1 MAIIVSN
8 PSTVQ
13 FTGASPEAQDPA
25 AIGIELGFTE
35 ELAQAMQPS
44 AQGSDSSQPEK
55 KQLNKSGDAQP
66 MGLQILPPDVLLS
79 AVEDANFAYASF
91 QENTESGHGSK
102 DPVDEP
108 LLSVELIDPSQI
120 SDIAA
125 SALAAQLTSSPAVT
139 SHMAAPQTSE
149 TGGTVIATSVIDHV
163 NLQGLNSVAG
173 NGLSAANENVK
184 NGHIQSDEGMVTGL
198 ATNPFTQNLDGSSE
212 TGSPQINQAI
222 SATSDLK
229 PVESMVQDAV
239 NSGVPTIAKNTDLAA
254 TNFVNNGQT
263 SIAGLQDLENVNSAS
278 QLTTD
283 ALVEKNLT
291 AFSKDRNFD
300 SSSLQNN
307 SLNLNEVSVASNENL
322 KKEVLTADKAQ
333 LQKNELLDIDATGGK
348 ANFVASIPLI
358 KSETAAPSN
367 IESVL
372 QTSAIETQASTV
384 NLTEGR
390 LTSVQT
396 GQSNNGELP
405 LIPSSQDAINDEAA
419 LKLDAGLDIQEAT
432 KAIPTN
438 VNSRTALP
446 DRDLISDTFSS
457 NTQSTQVRE
466 VFNFTVGEV
475 NQSAPTQIQNLSLS
489 NLKSVKDA
497 SSTDPLIDE
506 QLHIESK
513 PSLNVHGKE
522 SERHLTEGPSN
533 QQKDLSV
540 DLVVENIT
548 QNESL
553 AQSKLEKNTDAAKSF
568 EEISSSF
575 VSSLVGGPQRPITT
589 VMDWVA
595 LKPQETPRP
604 VMPHELR
611 LDAGAVQVEIQ
622 KMVKQGGGHVVM
634 ELTPPDQSKFTIELK
649 LDDKGG
655 AYLIVEGV
663 SDSTKTRLEQSAPQL
678 QEQFQQMGLNL
689 QLDMRQNRDSFTTF
703 SQGNSNE
710 FGENNLPQE
719 TSPQANRVDAADRA
733 RKNNGGQV
741 YLYA

>member
-1 MAIIVSN
+1 
-8 PSTVQ
+8 
-13 FTGASPEAQDPA
+13 
-25 AIGIELGFTE
+25 
-35 ELAQAMQPS
+35 
-44 AQGSDSSQPEK
+44 
-55 KQLNKSGDAQP
+55 
-66 MGLQILPPDVLLS
+66 
-79 AVEDANFAYASF
+79 
-91 QENTESGHGSK
+91 
-102 DPVDEP
+102 
-108 LLSVELIDPSQI
+108 
-120 SDIAA
+120 
-125 SALAAQLTSSPAVT
+125 
-139 SHMAAPQTSE
+139 
-149 TGGTVIATSVIDHV
+149 
-163 NLQGLNSVAG
+163 
-173 NGLSAANENVK
+173 
-184 NGHIQSDEGMVTGL
+184 
-198 ATNPFTQNLDGSSE
+198 
-212 TGSPQINQAI
+212 
-222 SATSDLK
+222 
-229 PVESMVQDAV
+229 
-239 NSGVPTIAKNTDLAA
+239 
-254 TNFVNNGQT
+254 
-263 SIAGLQDLENVNSAS
+263 
-278 QLTTD
+278 
-283 ALVEKNLT
+283 
-291 AFSKDRNFD
+291 
-300 SSSLQNN
+300 
-307 SLNLNEVSVASNENL
+307 LNEVSVASNENL
-322 KKEVLTADKAQ
+322 QKEVLAADKAQ

-367 IESVL
+367 IESVP
-372 QTSAIETQASTV
+372 QTFAIETQASTV

-419 LKLDAGLDIQEAT
+419 LKLDASLDIQEAT

-438 VNSRTALP
+438 VHSRTALP
-446 DRDLISDTFSS
+446 DRDLISDSFSS

-475 NQSAPTQIQNLSLS
+475 IQSEPTQIQNLSLS
-489 NLKSVKDA
+489 DLKSVKDV

-506 QLHIESK
+506 QLHIENK
-513 PSLNVHGKE
+513 PSGNVQGKE

-533 QQKDLSV
+533 QLKDRSV
-540 DLVVENIT
+540 ELVIENIN

-553 AQSKLEKNTDAAKSF
+553 AQSRFEKNTDAAKSF

-689 QLDMRQNRDSFTTF
+689 QLDMRQNRDSSTTF

-710 FGENNLPQE
+710 FSENNLPQE

>member
-25 AIGIELGFTE
+25 AISIELGFTE

-91 QENTESGHGSK
+91 QENTESGQGSK
-102 DPVDEP
+102 DPVDEQ

-125 SALAAQLTSSPAVT
+125 SALAAQLTSSPAIT

-149 TGGTVIATSVIDHV
+149 TGGTVMATSVIDPV
-163 NLQGLNSVAG
+163 NLQGLNSVEG
-173 NGLSAANENVK
+173 NGSSPANENIK
-184 NGHIQSDEGMVTGL
+184 NGLIQSEEGLVAGL
-198 ATNPFTQNLDGSSE
+198 ATTPLTQNLGGSSKTE
-212 TGSPQINQAI
+212 SLQINQTI
-222 SATSDLK
+222 SATSDSK
-229 PVESMVQDAV
+229 PVVSMGQGAV
-239 NSGVPTIAKNTDLAA
+239 NSGIPNISKNTDLTAP
-254 TNFVNNGQT
+254 NFVNNGQV
-263 SIAGLQDLENVNSAS
+263 SAAGLQVLENVNSAS
-278 QLTTD
+278 QLSTD
-283 ALVEKNLT
+283 ALIEKNIST
-291 AFSKDRNFD
+291 FSKDRNFD

-322 KKEVLTADKAQ
+322 QKEVLAADKAQ

-367 IESVL
+367 IESVP
-372 QTSAIETQASTV
+372 QTFAIETQASTV

-419 LKLDAGLDIQEAT
+419 LKLDASLDIQEAT

-438 VNSRTALP
+438 VHSRTALP
-446 DRDLISDTFSS
+446 DRDLISDSFSS

-475 NQSAPTQIQNLSLS
+475 IQSEPTQIQNLSLS
-489 NLKSVKDA
+489 DLKSVKDV

-506 QLHIESK
+506 QLHIENK
-513 PSLNVHGKE
+513 PSGNVQGKE

-533 QQKDLSV
+533 QLKDRSV
-540 DLVVENIT
+540 ELVIENIN

-553 AQSKLEKNTDAAKSF
+553 AQSRFEKNTDAAKSF

-689 QLDMRQNRDSFTTF
+689 QLDMRQNRDSSTTF

-710 FGENNLPQE
+710 FSENNLPQE